1 MLGDYFQNNKKQSV
15 KSDFTANCKYISLFN
30 FLELYL
36 PDFSK
41 KMRLAKGTDERILN
55 QKLLR
60 FFTGQNS
67 LFVFLPENLDEKG
80 KNISKPDFGVYERI
94 KVADYNQQRFFD
106 IECKRLYDTTKSKQ
120 YVLGKTG
127 GIQRFKENKHGVNLP
142 YSAMIG
148 YVEIEDFNF
157 WHKKVNSWISE
168 KEEHLKFIKINRIA
182 KLKSIHERNKEK
194 TKIELIHFW
203 LNIID

>member
-1 MLGDYFQNNKKQSV
+1 MLADNFQNIKRQSV
-15 KSDFTANCKYISLFN
+15 NSDFNNYGKIVSLLK

-36 PDFSK
+36 PDFPV
-41 KMRLAKGTDERILN
+41 KMKLVRNTDERIIN

-60 FFTGQNS
+60 YFSGQNS
-67 LFVFLPENLDEKG
+67 LFIFIPENLDERG
-80 KNISKPDFGVYERI
+80 ENISKPDFGVYEKI

-106 IECKRLYDTTKSKQ
+106 IECKRLYHPTKSKQ
-120 YVLGKTG
+120 YVSGKTG
-127 GIQRFKENKHGVNLP
+127 GIQRFKENKHGVDLP

-157 WHKKVNSWISE
+157 WYKKVNSWISI
-168 KEEHLKFIKINRIA
+168 KKEHLKFIESNKIA
-182 KLKSIHERNKEK
+182 KLKSIHERNIEK

-203 LNIID
+203 LNIN

>member
-1 MLGDYFQNNKKQSV
+1 MQADNFQNSEGQEV
-15 KSDFTANCKYISLFN
+15 KSDFTLDGKIISLLN
-30 FLELYL
+30 FLELHL
-36 PDFSK
+36 PDFPSK
-41 KMRLAKGTDERILN
+41 MKVVENTDERIIN

-60 FFTGQNS
+60 FFSGQNS
-67 LFVFLPENLDEKG
+67 LFIFIPENLDEKG
-80 KNISKPDFGVYERI
+80 ENISKPDFGVYEKI

-120 YVLGKTG
+120 YVSGNTG
-127 GIQRFKENKHGVNLP
+127 GIQRFKENKHGINLP

-148 YVEIEDFNF
+148 YVEIENFNF

-168 KEEHLKFIKINRIA
+168 KEEHLQFVEINRIA
-182 KLKSIHERNKEK
+182 KLKSIHLKNKEK

-203 LNIID
+203 VNIN